1 MLDGI
6 LELIHNA
13 TDQDS
18 FPSNAPNLSDHLG
31 IANNE
36 TTFDTVRQKFVD
48 YVRQYN
54 GGVVPLTL
62 GCVHAVGGP
71 HLVKDWCRNNSSFGF
86 EQNSLR
92 LSEKLYQS
100 RQPSKVNLSHNQ
112 P

>member
-13 TDQDS
+13 TDHES
-18 FPSNAPNLSDHLG
+18 FPRNVPSLSDHLG
-31 IANNE
+31 IASNE
-36 TTFDTVRQKFVD
+36 TTFDIVRQNFVD
-48 YVRQYN
+48 FVRQHN
-54 GGVVPLTL
+54 GGSVPLTL

-92 LSEKLYQS
+92 LSEKFYQS
-100 RQPSKVNLSHNQ
+100 RQPSKVNLSYKQ
-112 P
+112 Q

>member
-13 TDQDS
+13 TDHDS
-18 FPSNAPNLSDHLG
+18 FPPNVPSLSDHLG

-48 YVRQYN
+48 FVRQYN
-54 GGVVPLTL
+54 DGVVPLTL
-62 GCVHAVGGP
+62 GCVHSVGGP
-71 HLVKDWCRNNSSFGF
+71 QLVKDWCRNNSSFGF

-92 LSEKLYQS
+92 LSEKFYQS
-100 RQPSKVNLSHNQ
+100 RQPSKANLSYYQ
-112 P
+112 S